1 MVALQKL
8 DRDNVSDNR
17 REALK
22 NVLTPAL
29 MSSDDEASDGG
40 FITHQPAWQSEK
52 WRRWKEHL
60 DNTYIENC
68 SAKSKKMLHKRTIG
82 SLRQCEPPSLSE
94 DKLWILKGKKNL
106 KKYFEY
112 MKLFLC

>member
-1 MVALQKL
+1 MALQKL
-8 DRDNVSDNR
+8 DGDKVSDNR

-40 FITHQPAWQSEK
+40 FITHQPAWQSAK

-60 DNTYIENC
+60 DNTYIANC
-68 SAKSKKMLHKRTIG
+68 SAKSMKMLHKRTIG
-82 SLRQCEPPSLSE
+82 SLRQCEPSSLSE
-94 DKLWILKGKKNL
+94 DKLWILKGRNN
-106 KKYFEY
+106 
-112 MKLFLC
+112 

>member
-1 MVALQKL
+1 MALQKL
-8 DRDNVSDNR
+8 DGDKVSDNR

-82 SLRQCEPPSLSE
+82 SLRECEPPSLSE
-94 DKLWILKGKKNL
+94 DKLWILKGKKN
-106 KKYFEY
+106 
-112 MKLFLC
+112 

>member
-1 MVALQKL
+1 MALQKL
-8 DRDNVSDNR
+8 DGDKVSDNR

-29 MSSDDEASDGG
+29 ISSDDEASDSG
-40 FITHQPAWQSEK
+40 FIIHQLACQSEK

-68 SAKSKKMLHKRTIG
+68 SAKSKKMLHKGQLVR
-82 SLRQCEPPSLSE
+82 
-94 DKLWILKGKKNL
+94 
-106 KKYFEY
+106 
-112 MKLFLC
+112 